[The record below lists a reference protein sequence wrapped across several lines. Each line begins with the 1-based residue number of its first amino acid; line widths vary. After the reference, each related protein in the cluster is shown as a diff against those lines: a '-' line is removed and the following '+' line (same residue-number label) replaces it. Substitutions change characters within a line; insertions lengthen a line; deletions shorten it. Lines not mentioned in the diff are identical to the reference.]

1 METQGTYSLCEVPRM
16 YSLHLQSHLI
26 FPLILIFLFHFI
38 ILPSFRSCWFLG
50 CEAVLTC
57 RQIQVY
63 RCKKVHELACAEVE
77 NSLRSSYVGRCR
89 CMRETEDH
97 AQTENNLPLLTFR
110 GREDEGSMFHRNVG
124 YLLVSSHGVTAH
136 KNNIDI
142 LTSVT
147 TSVICFPSIFVS
159 SSLPLSLFSLRSLL
173 SLFFLYPTYFFLLFS
188 SALLPFFFLCYLP
201 ILRADAADSQRLWTG
216 CILSRGQWNS

>member
-1 METQGTYSLCEVPRM
+1 MMMMIMETQGTYSLCEVPRM
-16 YSLHLQSHLI
+16 YTLHLQSHLI
-26 FPLILIFLFHFI
+26 SPLILIFLLHFI

-77 NSLRSSYVGRCR
+77 NALRSSYVERRG
-89 CMRETEDH
+89 CMCETEGH
-97 AQTENNLPLLTFR
+97 AQTENILPLLTFR
-110 GREDEGSMFHRNVG
+110 GPEDEGSMFHRNVG
-124 YLLVSSHGVTAH
+124 YVLASSHGLTTH

-147 TSVICFPSIFVS
+147 TSIICFPSIFVS
-159 SSLPLSLFSLRSLL
+159 SSLPLCLFSLR
-173 SLFFLYPTYFFLLFS
+173 
-188 SALLPFFFLCYLP
+188 
-201 ILRADAADSQRLWTG
+201 
-216 CILSRGQWNS
+216 